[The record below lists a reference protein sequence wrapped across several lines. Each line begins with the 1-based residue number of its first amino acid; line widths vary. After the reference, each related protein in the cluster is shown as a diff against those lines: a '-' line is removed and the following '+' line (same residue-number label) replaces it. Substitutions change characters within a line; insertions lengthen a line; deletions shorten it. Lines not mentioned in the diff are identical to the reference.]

1 MNYFTINP
9 KEGYGYIYKYTS
21 PSGKNYIGQTK
32 YSLEKRSQKNGI
44 GYKKCRAF
52 YTAIQKYGFENF
64 RWEILEE
71 CVLED
76 LDKKEAYYISL
87 YNSVVPNGYNI
98 YPSGSGILQNKYKK
112 AVDVYNLRGEYITT
126 FNSLT
131 QASEYYKIPWQAISA
146 CVRQEIKY
154 YKDKIYVYHG
164 VTPDKAEKI
173 YFTNGRRTAQY
184 DLEGNL
190 INIYPSANAAAKA
203 LKKNKNAGR
212 NIRSAAE
219 GKRKTAFGYKWIY
232 LE

>member
-1 MNYFTINP
+1 MNYFTTNP

-112 AVDVYNLRGEYITT
+112 AVDVYNLNGVLVKRNVE
-126 FNSLT
+126 
-131 QASEYYKIPWQAISA
+131 
-146 CVRQEIKY
+146 V
-154 YKDKIYVYHG
+154 DKL
-164 VTPDKAEKI
+164 DKV
-173 YFTNGRRTAQY
+173 
-184 DLEGNL
+184 
-190 INIYPSANAAAKA
+190 
-203 LKKNKNAGR
+203 LKKGVY
-212 NIRSAAE
+212 IIC
-219 GKRKTAFGYKWIY
+219 GKKFVVK
-232 LE
+232 